1 MGEHL
6 ASNIRYAVQNS
17 LISTMKHIG
26 MCEFDLKDYPES
38 EITSFTLYGSSSI
51 NPHHCYGSIF
61 YFKGNEKYC
70 EDANIY
76 FGCYMNVIQH
86 HSLQNTQVQIE
97 RSNGTLSSASI
108 KNNTVIKYWKEK
120 DCLAINVYF
129 TDDNGEE
136 LYKLVGLTDYYSNT
150 KNQMIPGLFTTNP
163 SLNDS
168 PIVIKVKR
176 GTDLFQIEQQI
187 WKHKM
192 EGFLENSNINYQFSD
207 D

>member
-108 KNNTVIKYWKEK
+108 KNNTVTFFNLKLDISSFFNMSITSIPSIV
-120 DCLAINVYF
+120 DTI
-129 TDDNGEE
+129 E
-136 LYKLVGLTDYYSNT
+136 L
-150 KNQMIPGLFTTNP
+150 
-163 SLNDS
+163 
-168 PIVIKVKR
+168 VI
-176 GTDLFQIEQQI
+176 
-187 WKHKM
+187 
-192 EGFLENSNINYQFSD
+192 
-207 D
+207 